1 MVGTSGKTADR
12 YSLLTFIEFFS
23 LRLFVTLYFIQVD
36 NNGAGSFSF
45 SKKELVGLYGL
56 SSGDPSKDYEDY
68 LYRYGYS
75 MVVNATFTEE
85 LTDKKGDGQ
94 AVLRFYKTGVKL
106 NFPDYNPSS
115 FKPGLE
121 YIALVGGGTFTSGYS
136 PKEKR
141 VPRIAFWRQ
150 NPFFTNRE

>member
-1 MVGTSGKTADR
+1 MSFDALSWPLQDIGR
-12 YSLLTFIEFFS
+12 YFREHGWP
-23 LRLFVTLYFIQVD
+23 LFTVDFHWVLFTPFVCNPIQVD
-36 NNGAGSFSF
+36 KNGAGSFSF

-94 AVLRFYKTGVKL
+94 AILRFYKTGVKI

-121 YIALVGGGTFTSGYS
+121 YIALVGDGTFTSGYS
-136 PKEKR
+136 PKE
-141 VPRIAFWRQ
+141 
-150 NPFFTNRE
+150 